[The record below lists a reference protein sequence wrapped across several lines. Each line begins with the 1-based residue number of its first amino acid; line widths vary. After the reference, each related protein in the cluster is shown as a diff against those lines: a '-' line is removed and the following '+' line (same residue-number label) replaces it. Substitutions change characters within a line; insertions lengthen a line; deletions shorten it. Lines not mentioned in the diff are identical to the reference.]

1 MKDKLTA
8 PYVILCTAYAAR
20 KLLACLGILISC
32 CIVPGNAV
40 AQDAPKLQQVIINLT
55 ARNKPLDKLL
65 QEIEAQTQFRFVY
78 NSAELKAAGPVT
90 INRKNINVEQALRE
104 LLPAGF
110 EFRQRGY
117 NILVLI
123 REETV
128 ASETSRNFLASGR
141 VVDVNGQ
148 ALPGVTVV
156 VRHSRKA
163 TITGEQG
170 NFVINAAKS
179 DSLEITSVGFDDKVI
194 AVTGQPLNI
203 ILSPYRRQ
211 ALNDVIVIGY
221 GNLQRKKLSTAIST
235 VTGTQLYE
243 RAASMN
249 IVEAMAGKVPG
260 ASIMLN
266 SGKPGSSPTI
276 KIRGTGS
283 INASNSPLFVLDG
296 IVGLDPML
304 IDPNIIQSVDI
315 LKDAASA
322 AIYGSR
328 GSNGVILMTSKQ
340 GIKNKSNII
349 VANRVSIAT
358 LAREIDL
365 LDAKGALEMIERQ
378 YAYVPGRLAPHKDPS
393 SNFQRKAELF
403 NPDGTPRYD
412 INWQKEATRT
422 ALSNNSSI
430 TFSGGKENMT
440 SLVNVSYK
448 RQEGIM
454 MNSSLQ
460 QINLF
465 ANLGWEVKPWLHLK
479 TMLNGGGLQS
489 RNVDLNSLGFNAIRE
504 MYEYL
509 PFIPVKYS
517 DGKWSRKGDYPG
529 AENSENPIRLLNE
542 VKSVTGQT
550 YVMGNISGTIHLNKK
565 IDMVTI
571 FSGTLGGSYNNYY
584 SGKDVF
590 GFSDLQNGI
599 AQRVNGNAGSW
610 TNEDYLM
617 YNDRIGKHKFN
628 AVAGASWYFNVA
640 TSTFAGAENFF
651 DDFFSYNNLGAGTVR
666 QTPGSGR
673 QQNQMNS
680 FFTRLQYDYD
690 NRYLAGASF
699 RVDGSSRFGAN
710 NKYGYFPAV
719 WSSWLIS
726 AEPFFHRLLPS
737 VNYLKLRASLGV
749 TGNAEIG
756 NYATL
761 SRLNPTQVVFGGQQQ
776 PAVVLDN
783 PGNRNLKWERGQQFN
798 IGIDASLL
806 NDRLLLTAEVYR
818 RRTFDLLYLKQLPAT
833 TGFGGIYDNIGSIR
847 NQGLELSIRSRNIT
861 GPDFSWNTG
870 VNFFLNR
877 SKVLHL
883 NGDIIYNWAGR
894 IMEGQPIDQYFGYYR
909 LGVWSSGEVAD
920 AAVYG
925 RKPGDV
931 KWADNNNSKTKDAG
945 DRVPLGSKMPRYQF
959 DVTNSFTIG
968 NFSVFVDVSGMIGH
982 KLANFSRFI
991 MESHTTSVNSFGG
1004 ILNAWTPQHQ
1014 NTSLAQLRL
1023 QSDGGENEMDNFYIE
1038 DGSFVRVRNIA
1049 LNYEFKPSLLKKL
1062 RMEKCTIG
1070 VNAENYFLFTK
1081 YKGFDPETTSFDG
1094 DLNQGVDVYQ
1104 YPKPKT
1110 ISLVIQVTF

>member
-8 PYVILCTAYAAR
+8 PYVTPLPVYAAR
-20 KLLACLGILISC
+20 KIIACLGLLITSCFISC
-32 CIVPGNAV
+32 IAM
-40 AQDAPKLQQVIINLT
+40 AQEAPRLQQVLVDLN
-55 ARNKPLDKLL
+55 ARNQPLEKLL
-65 QEIEAQTQFRFVY
+65 QQIEAQTSFRFVY

-90 INRKNINVEQALRE
+90 INRKRISVERALHE
-104 LLPAGF
+104 LLPASL

-123 REETV
+123 KE
-128 ASETSRNFLASGR
+128 ATSVTAQSKDFLVSGR
-141 VVDVNGQ
+141 VVDADLQ
-148 ALPGVTVV
+148 PLPGVTVS
-156 VRHSRKA
+156 VRNSRQA
-163 TITGEQG
+163 TITNEQG
-170 NFVINAAKS
+170 NFVINASQS
-179 DSLEITSVGFDDKVI
+179 DSLEISSVGFDDKVVGV
-194 AVTGQPLNI
+194 AGQPLHI
-203 ILSPYRRQ
+203 ILSPNRRQ

-221 GNLQRKKLSTAIST
+221 GNLQRRKLSTAIST
-235 VTGTQLYE
+235 VSATQLNE

-249 IVEAMAGKVPG
+249 IVEAMAGKVTG

-266 SGKPGSSPTI
+266 SGKPGSNPSI

-283 INASNSPLFVLDG
+283 INASNTPLFVLDG
-296 IVGLDPML
+296 IVGLDPMI
-304 IDPNIIQSVDI
+304 IDPGIIQSIDI

-328 GSNGVILMTSKQ
+328 GSNGVVLMTTKQ
-340 GIKNKSNII
+340 GAKNRSDII
-349 VANRVSIAT
+349 FSQRFSLAT

-378 YAYVPGRLAPHKDPS
+378 YAYQPGRLAPHKDPNN
-393 SNFQRKAELF
+393 NFARKNELF
-403 NPDGTPRYD
+403 HPDGTPRYN

-422 ALSNNSSI
+422 ALSTNSAL

-440 SLVNVSYK
+440 SLLHISYK

-465 ANLGWEVKPWLHLK
+465 ANLGWEVKPWLQLR
-479 TMLNGGGLQS
+479 TIINGGGLQS

-509 PFIPVKYS
+509 PFIPIKYS
-517 DGKWSRKGDYPG
+517 DGSWSRKGDYPG

-542 VKSVTGQT
+542 VKSITGQT
-550 YVMGNISGTIHLNKK
+550 YVMGNISGTVHLSKK
-565 IDMVTI
+565 LDLVTI
-571 FSGTLGGSYNNYY
+571 FSGQLGGSYHNYY

-599 AQRVNGNAGSW
+599 AQRVNGNAGAW
-610 TNEDYLM
+610 TNEDYLL
-617 YNDRIGKHKFN
+617 YNDRVGKHKFN

-640 TSTFAGAENFF
+640 SSTFAGAENFF

-666 QTPGSGR
+666 QTPGSDR

-719 WSSWLIS
+719 WTSWLIS
-726 AEPFFHRLLPS
+726 GEPFFRRCLPAIS
-737 VNYLKLRASLGV
+737 YLKLRASLGV

-776 PAVVLDN
+776 PAVVLSN

-806 NDRLLLTAEVYR
+806 NDRIAITAEVYR
-818 RRTFDLLYLKQLPAT
+818 RRTTDLLYNKQLPAT

-847 NQGLELSIRSRNIT
+847 NQGLEVSIRSRNIT
-861 GPDFSWNTG
+861 GRDFTWNTG
-870 VNFFLNR
+870 LNFFFNR

-883 NGDIIYNWAGR
+883 NGDIMYNWAGR

-909 LGVWSSGEVAD
+909 TGTWSSSEVAE
-920 AAVYG
+920 AALFG

-931 KWADNNNSKTKDAG
+931 KWLDLNGNKSKDAG
-945 DRVPLGSKMPRYQF
+945 DRVPLGSKMPRYQL
-959 DVTNSFTIG
+959 DLTNTISCG
-968 NFSVFVDVSGMIGH
+968 PFSVFIDVSSMIGH
-982 KLANFSRFI
+982 KLANFSRYI
-991 MESHTTSVNSFGG
+991 MESPTTSVNSYSG
-1004 ILNAWTPQHQ
+1004 ILNAWTTGAQ
-1014 NTSLAQLRL
+1014 NTSLGQLRL
-1023 QSDGGENEMDNFYIE
+1023 QSDGGENEMDNYYIE
-1038 DGSFVRVRNIA
+1038 DGSFVRIRNIA
-1049 LNYEFKPSLLKKL
+1049 VQYQLQSNLLKKW

-1070 VNAENYFLFTK
+1070 INAENYFLFTK
-1081 YKGFDPETTSFDG
+1081 YKGFDPEATSFDS
-1094 DLNQGVDVYQ
+1094 DLNQGIDVYQ

-1110 ISLVIQVTF
+1110 ISLVLQVTF

>member
-8 PYVILCTAYAAR
+8 PYITPCVFG
-20 KLLACLGILISC
+20 KMLACMSMLITSCLISC
-32 CIVPGNAV
+32 IAF
-40 AQDAPKLQQVIINLT
+40 AQEAPRLQQVFIDLA
-55 ARNKPLDKLL
+55 ARNKPLDKIL
-65 QEIEAQTQFRFVY
+65 QDIEAQTQFRFVY

-90 INRKNINVEQALRE
+90 INRKRISVEQALRE
-104 LLPAGF
+104 LLPAGL

-123 REETV
+123 KEETAAPAPGKNLLV
-128 ASETSRNFLASGR
+128 SGR
-141 VVDVNGQ
+141 VVDAAGQ
-148 ALPGVTVV
+148 PLPGVTVSV
-156 VRHSRKA
+156 GNTRRA
-163 TITGEQG
+163 TVTNEQG
-170 NFVINAAKS
+170 NFVINASKNE
-179 DSLEITSVGFDDKVI
+179 SLEISSVGFDDITVAI
-194 AVTGQPLNI
+194 TGQPLQI
-203 ILSPYRRQ
+203 VLSPNRRQ
-211 ALNDVIVIGY
+211 SLNDVIVIGY

-235 VTGTQLYE
+235 VSGTQLNE

-266 SGKPGSSPTI
+266 SGKPGSNPSI

-283 INASNSPLFVLDG
+283 INASNTPLFVLDG
-296 IVGLDPML
+296 IVGLDPMI
-304 IDPNIIQSVDI
+304 IDPSIIQTVDI

-340 GIKNKSNII
+340 GTKNQSNII
-349 VANRVSIAT
+349 FSSRVSIAT

-378 YAYVPGRLAPHKDPS
+378 YAYVPGRLAPHKDPA
-393 SNFQRKAELF
+393 NDFARKNELF
-403 NPDGTPRYD
+403 NPDGTPRYN
-412 INWQKEATRT
+412 INWQKEATRI
-422 ALSNNSSI
+422 ALSTNSSL
-430 TFSGGKENMT
+430 TFTGGKDNMT

-454 MNSSLQ
+454 LNSSLQ

-479 TMLNGGGLQS
+479 TILNGGGLQS

-517 DGKWSRKGDYPG
+517 DGEWSRKGDYPG

-550 YVMGNISGTIHLNKK
+550 YVMGNITGTIHLNKK
-565 IDMVTI
+565 IDIVTI
-571 FSGTLGGSYNNYY
+571 FSGQLGGAYNNYY

-590 GFSDLQNGI
+590 GFSDLENGI
-599 AQRVNGNAGSW
+599 AQRVNGNAGAW
-610 TNEDYLM
+610 TNEDYIM
-617 YNDRIGKHKFN
+617 YHDRIGKHKFN
-628 AVAGASWYFNVA
+628 ALAGASWYFNVG

-666 QTPGSGR
+666 QTPGSDR

-719 WSSWLIS
+719 WTSWLIS
-726 AEPFFHRLLPS
+726 GEPFFQRWLPAVS
-737 VNYLKLRASLGV
+737 YLKLRASLGV
-749 TGNAEIG
+749 TGNAGIG

-761 SRLNPTQVVFGGQQQ
+761 SRLNPTQVVFGGQLQ
-776 PAVVLDN
+776 PAVVLSN
-783 PGNRNLKWERGQQFN
+783 PGNRNLKWERGEQLN

-806 NDRLLLTAEVYR
+806 NDRIAFTAEVYR
-818 RRTFDLLYLKQLPAT
+818 RRTTDLLYIKQLPAT

-847 NQGLELSIRSRNIT
+847 NQGLELSIRTRNIT
-861 GPDFSWNTG
+861 GRQLSWTSG
-870 VNFFLNR
+870 INFFLNR

-894 IMEGQPIDQYFGYYR
+894 IMEGQPTDQYFGYYR
-909 LGVWSSGEVAD
+909 TGTWSTAEAAE
-920 AAVYG
+920 AAVFG

-931 KWADNNNSKTKDAG
+931 KWLDLNENNAKDAG
-945 DRVPLGSKMPRYQF
+945 DRVPLGSKMPRYQI
-959 DVTNSFTIG
+959 DLTNTFSSG
-968 NFSVFVDVSGMIGH
+968 PFSVFIDVSSMLGH

-991 MESHTTSVNSFGG
+991 MESHTTSVNSYSG
-1004 ILNAWTPQHQ
+1004 ILNAWTPQAQ

-1023 QSDGGENEMDNFYIE
+1023 QSDGGENEMDNYYIE

-1049 LNYEFKPSLLKKL
+1049 VHYDLQPALLKKL
-1062 RMEKCTIG
+1062 KMEKCTIG
-1070 VNAENYFLFTK
+1070 INAENYFLFTR
-1081 YKGFDPETTSFDG
+1081 YKGFDPEATSFDG

-1110 ISLVIQVTF
+1110 ISLVLQVTF